1 MTTERDLRNQ
11 MAWARKEAIEEG
23 LAEGLSKG
31 LAEGLSKGLA
41 EGIAKGIAKGSLSK
55 SLEIAG
61 KMKELGVD
69 ISIIVQASGLSE
81 EQILAL

>member
-11 MAWARKEAIEEG
+11 MAWARKEAIEE
-23 LAEGLSKG
+23 G